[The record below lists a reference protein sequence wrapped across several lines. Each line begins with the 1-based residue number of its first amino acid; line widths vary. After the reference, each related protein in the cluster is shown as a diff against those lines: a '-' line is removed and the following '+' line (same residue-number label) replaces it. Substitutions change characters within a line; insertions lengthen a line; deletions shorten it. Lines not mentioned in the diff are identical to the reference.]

1 MPGVVEKRRGGA
13 DNGYSTVGVREKPRI
28 NGGKPATMV
37 RIQLDLP
44 EEKVEELNE
53 VMAKADIGTRK
64 DLFNNALSLL
74 AWAIKE
80 REAGNIIAAMNE
92 SAGTYKELVMPSL
105 DAAAKKK
112 QYADRERAPDA
123 AAMRGQPKE

>member
-1 MPGVVEKRRGGA
+1 
-13 DNGYSTVGVREKPRI
+13 
-28 NGGKPATMV
+28 MV

-80 REAGNIIAAMNE
+80 REAGNIIASMNE

-112 QYADRERAPDA
+112 QYTDRERAPA
-123 AAMRGQPKE
+123 VTAMRGQPEE